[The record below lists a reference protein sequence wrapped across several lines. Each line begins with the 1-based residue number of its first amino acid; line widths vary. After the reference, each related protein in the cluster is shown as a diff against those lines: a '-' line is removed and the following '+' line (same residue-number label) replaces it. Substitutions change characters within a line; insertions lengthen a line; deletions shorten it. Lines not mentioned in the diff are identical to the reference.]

1 MPSAERGC
9 RAAEQSQ
16 TQADDKEEGGF
27 QGDQFCV
34 FEVAGEF
41 HNLGTPVRNP
51 SRSFQA
57 LAASC
62 LSVAP
67 FHLAMEA
74 LRLEAPVREGQENSS
89 EQALDSCIS

>member
-27 QGDQFCV
+27 QGDQFCA

-51 SRSFQA
+51 SRSY
-57 LAASC
+57 L
-62 LSVAP
+62 AP